1 MNETRGTAPR
11 RTRADGRDS
20 RERILRAA
28 AEIAGERGYEGT
40 SISLVSERS
49 GLPKSS
55 IYWHFENKDDLIA
68 AAIDDSYRRW
78 SESLT
83 RSESRAD
90 ESRIG
95 HSMAML
101 EQFPDFIR
109 LGLLLVLE
117 QQPTEPTA
125 RARFVEIRAEVR
137 DRFARFLQQTN
148 PELSDGDVE
157 WLKRLAMVLTDGHFV
172 AIDCGELTV
181 DECVASVTEAF
192 STALGERLSR
202 HESPARG

>member
-1 MNETRGTAPR
+1 MDESNGTPPR

-28 AEIAGERGYEGT
+28 AQIAGERGYEGT
-40 SISLVSERS
+40 SINLVSTRS

-68 AAIDDSYRRW
+68 AVIEDSYHRW

-83 RSESRAD
+83 RSESSAD

-101 EQFPDFIR
+101 QQFPDFIR

-125 RARFVEIRAEVR
+125 RTRFVEIRAEVQ
-137 DRFARFLQQTN
+137 DRFARFLKQTN
-148 PELSDGDVE
+148 PELTNADVE

-181 DECVASVTEAF
+181 DECVSSVSEAF
-192 STALGERLSR
+192 STALASRLSGQ
-202 HESPARG
+202 ESPTPG